1 MEIIRLL
8 TAMAAYVASLW
19 GAAVLYVDGHAV
31 AAAAVAAVGI
41 GYFISPW
48 LRPGRR
54 SSARN
59 KRWAILKEGS
69 YGNTRR
75 PF

>member
-19 GAAVLYVDGHAV
+19 GAAVLFVDGHAV
-31 AAAAVAAVGI
+31 TAAFIAAVGI
-41 GYFISPW
+41 GFFVSPW

-54 SSARN
+54 TNARN
-59 KRWAILKEGS
+59 RRWAILKEGS